1 MCAFVYVHIEN
12 TLVRGGVERLR
23 RGLLVCV
30 CAECVCLSLS
40 VSFSVS
46 VCVLAHLLRGDL
58 SLGIP
63 PDLCVCVCGCGIC
76 VLQARNL
83 EERIQVEEKKIAD

>member
-30 CAECVCLSLS
+30 CICTYREHISKGRRREIAKRFACVRLYMY
-40 VSFSVS
+40 
-46 VCVLAHLLRGDL
+46 
-58 SLGIP
+58 I
-63 PDLCVCVCGCGIC
+63 
-76 VLQARNL
+76 
-83 EERIQVEEKKIAD
+83 